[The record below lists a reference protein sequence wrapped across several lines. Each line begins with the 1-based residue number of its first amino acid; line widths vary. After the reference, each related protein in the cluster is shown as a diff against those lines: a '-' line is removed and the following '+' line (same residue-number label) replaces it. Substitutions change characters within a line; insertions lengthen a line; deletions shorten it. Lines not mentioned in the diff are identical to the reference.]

1 MAVIRQ
7 QTQVFNKPVG
17 VRRINT
23 GEAELWETIKKQAD
37 EFTRRAYNDAAENA
51 QKVGGEM
58 AMGADVS
65 SITTLDP
72 LTGRPKAME
81 TPEGMGSIAEK
92 AYRNVI
98 TQRYEDSIKDEMNI
112 RAQELALRYQYKPEE
127 YAVAMSQ
134 HIASMAENADG
145 MYKTFIEV
153 HGSKQL
159 ASNKLSLQ
167 KELRDKVRLDAGN
180 SIIQKSK
187 AAVQTVTDF
196 GKAGNITA
204 LEEMME
210 VIEENVANYQNGEAS
225 NLLKAGSAEAVQTE
239 LEIAGLSGYVSTLI
253 SQTENPTQR
262 AAIIT
267 YIKSGGVVE
276 DHLDNRTKLRL
287 SYIKDYLDVNTI
299 NSVATNASGLSETM
313 NSTFYK
319 VQTANNAL
327 AAEQADRLKAQ
338 KKLDLINN
346 NAIFNNNIGIITS
359 EVSKLVNTIG
369 DKKIDERFGRLEGES
384 LDMVAPL
391 VQGVFEHYQEQVD
404 FLNKRMA
411 DEGSVYT
418 PTEFKN
424 DVKALR
430 EAIIKPLLFKVA
442 DIAQDQGNLNYVK
455 GYIFNPNPKD
465 FAQLTN
471 VQQTLLETMVGT
483 GVYDYKAD
491 RTYISNVLTDGTNQT
506 EQDKLDNQEKLKTFD
521 FVQQYSV
528 YAQSNL
534 MTDDTLNM
542 VNAKLKSK
550 IGKHGYTVENYT
562 RDRKLIEGNAAAGV
576 MSEFAKTATSSQFLA
591 LIQFVETATG
601 PNRVGDVRG
610 MTNTDGSVRQ
620 DEVMRAKKIV
630 DLLGNNNPKEFIRAA
645 DSIKIN
651 ISNRE
656 DEEAK
661 INAQLTLENTVRTGT
676 GIRTD
681 NKLQNAADTVLSK
694 DYDLDVSLYSTYSDV
709 EKGRILKLLH
719 GTPSKKLLNGLE
731 QLISGVEDPNAQSYF
746 ELFVELDNF
755 RAANG
760 KTASRLNDVMSAA
773 NLSRLD
779 QIQRS
784 AKITGI
790 PVIQIAQQF
799 AELERDGESKN
810 LTEHLGKTPTEFVS
824 DFTEDP
830 TLSRDLLPVVKT
842 LSRRG
847 DNPEMISDF
856 IDRYIEKK
864 YLKSEF
870 VLDPNAPFSDKQRS
884 QYALSSVFPDYGERD
899 AFIASIEKYLS
910 GVVIKQEGTDS
921 VGKPLPDLKFSMYAD
936 KFKQA
941 GSLGTQYEGYAKE
954 SAVRYAKETSEKR
967 QIFLIP
973 DPNSN
978 EVSYIPVYK
987 ELDENNKPTVI
998 KYLLTENEQGLFLAQ
1013 FTKKLTDEYRANLA
1027 IQQDIIEKQEI
1038 RASEDAA
1045 KKEIETKQ
1053 KIKILG
1059 PMAKPQ
1065 NRYK

>member
-17 VRRINT
+17 IRRINT
-23 GEAELWETIKKQAD
+23 GEAELWETIKAEAD
-37 EFTRRAYNDAAENA
+37 EFSRRAYNDAAENA
-51 QKVGGEM
+51 QTVGAET
-58 AMGADVS
+58 AMGVEVS

-72 LTGRPKAME
+72 LTGRPKAMA

-112 RAQELALRYQYKPEE
+112 RAQELALKYQYKPED

-134 HIASMAENADG
+134 HIASMSENADG
-145 MYKTFIEV
+145 MYKTFIQV

-180 SIIQKSK
+180 SIIKK
-187 AAVQTVTDF
+187 GTAAVETVTDY
-196 GKAGNITA
+196 GKAGNF
-204 LEEMME
+204 EEMLN
-210 VIEENVANYQNGEAS
+210 VIEENVSNFQNGETS
-225 NLLKAGSAEAVQTE
+225 NLLKAGAAEATQTS
-239 LEIAGLSGYVSTLI
+239 LEIAGISGFVSTLI
-253 SQTENPTQR
+253 TQTENPTQR
-262 AAIIT
+262 AAIVT

-276 DHLDNRTKLRL
+276 NHLDEISKAKL
-287 SYIKDYLDVNTI
+287 SKIKDYLDVNTI
-299 NSVATNASGLSETM
+299 NDIAVNASSLAESM

-319 VQTANNAL
+319 VQTANNA
-327 AAEQADRLKAQ
+327 EQTAKAKALTAQ
-338 KKLDLINN
+338 KKLDLRNN
-346 NAIFNNNIGIITS
+346 NAIFNNQKGRITS
-359 EVSKLVNTIG
+359 EISKLVNSIG
-369 DKKIDERFGRLEGES
+369 DKAIDERFGRLEGES

-391 VQGVFEHYQEQVD
+391 VQGIFEHYQEQVSV
-404 FLNKRMA
+404 LTQRMNA
-411 DEGSVYT
+411 EGSVYT
-418 PTEFKN
+418 PTEFEN

-442 DIAQDQGNLNYVK
+442 DIAQDQGNLDYVK
-455 GYIFNPNPKD
+455 GYIFNPNPED

-491 RTYISNVLTDGTNQT
+491 RTYISNALTDGTNQT
-506 EQDKLDNQEKLKTFD
+506 EQNKLDNQEKLKTFD
-521 FVQQYSV
+521 YVQQYSV

-534 MTDDTLNM
+534 MTKSTLDK
-542 VNAKLKSK
+542 VDAELKGK
-550 IGKHGYTVENYT
+550 IGKHGYTVEDYT

-576 MSEFAKTATSSQFLA
+576 MSEFAKTATSSEFLA

-601 PNRVGDVRG
+601 PKREGDVRG
-610 MTNTDGSVRQ
+610 MTNADGSVRQ
-620 DEVMRAKKIV
+620 DEVMRAKRIV
-630 DLLGNNNPKEFIRAA
+630 DLLGNNDPKEFIRAA

-651 ISNRE
+651 INNRE

-661 INAQLTLENTVRTGT
+661 VNAQLVLEDTARTGT
-676 GIRTD
+676 GDRTD
-681 NKLQNAADTVLSK
+681 KKLQTASDTVLNK
-694 DYDLDVSLYSTYSDV
+694 DHNLDVSLYSTYSDV
-709 EKGRILKLLH
+709 EKTKILKVLR

-731 QLISGVEDPNAQSYF
+731 QLISGVEDPNSQSYF
-746 ELFVELDNF
+746 ELFVELDNS

-760 KTASRLNDVMSAA
+760 KIASRLNDVMSAA

-790 PVIQIAQQF
+790 PVIEIAQQF

-810 LTEHLGKTPTEFVS
+810 LTEHLGKTPTEFVA

-847 DNPEMISDF
+847 DNPQMISDF

-864 YLKSEF
+864 YLKSEY
-870 VLDPNAPFSDKQRS
+870 VLDPDAPFSDKQQS
-884 QYALSSVFPDYGERD
+884 QYALSSVFQDYGERD
-899 AFIASIEKYLS
+899 AFIAGIEKYLS

-936 KFKQA
+936 KFRQA
-941 GSLGTQYEGYAKE
+941 GSLGEQFEGYSSK
-954 SAVRYAKETSEKR
+954 SSVSYAKETSKKR
-967 QIFLIP
+967 QVFLIP

-987 ELDENNKPTVI
+987 ELDENNEPTVI
-998 KYLLTENEQGLFLAQ
+998 KYLLTEDEEGLFLAE
-1013 FTKKLTDEYRANLA
+1013 FNTKLTAEYRANRK
-1027 IQQDIIEKQEI
+1027 IQEDILEKQEI

-1045 KKEIETKQ
+1045 KNEIE
-1053 KIKILG
+1053 IKNRVKEFG
-1059 PMAKPQ
+1059 PMAKPN
-1065 NRYK
+1065 NRTK

>member
-23 GEAELWETIKKQAD
+23 GEAELWETIKAEAD

-51 QKVGGEM
+51 QTVGAET
-58 AMGADVS
+58 AMGVDVS

-72 LTGRPKAME
+72 LTGRPKAMV

-167 KELRDKVRLDAGN
+167 TELRDKVRLDAGN
-180 SIIQKSK
+180 SIIKK
-187 AAVQTVTDF
+187 GTAAVEVVTDY
-196 GKAGNITA
+196 GKAGNF
-204 LEEMME
+204 EEMLS
-210 VIEENVANYQNGEAS
+210 VIEENVANFQNGEAS
-225 NLLKAGSAEAVQTE
+225 NLLKAGAAEATQTS
-239 LEIAGLSGYVSTLI
+239 LEIAGISGFVSTLI

-267 YIKSGGVVE
+267 YIKSGGVVKN
-276 DHLDNRTKLRL
+276 HLDEISKVQL
-287 SYIKDYLDVNTI
+287 SKIKDYLDVNTI
-299 NSVATNASGLSETM
+299 NDIAVNASSLAESM

-319 VQTANNAL
+319 VQTANNAEL
-327 AAEQADRLKAQ
+327 TAKAKALTAQ

-346 NAIFNNNIGIITS
+346 NAIFNNQTGRITS
-359 EVSKLVNTIG
+359 EISKLVNSIG
-369 DKKIDERFGRLEGES
+369 DKAIDERFGRLEGES

-391 VQGVFEHYQEQVD
+391 VQGIFEHYQEQVSV
-404 FLNKRMA
+404 LTQRMNA
-411 DEGSVYT
+411 EGSLYT

-442 DIAQDQGNLNYVK
+442 DIAQDQGNLDYVK
-455 GYIFNPNPKD
+455 GYIFNPNPED

-506 EQDKLDNQEKLKTFD
+506 EQNKLDNQEKLKTFD
-521 FVQQYSV
+521 YVQQYSV

-534 MTDDTLNM
+534 MTKNTLDK
-542 VNAKLKSK
+542 VDAELKGK
-550 IGKHGYTVENYT
+550 IGKHGYTVEDYT

-601 PNRVGDVRG
+601 PNREGDVRG

-620 DEVMRAKKIV
+620 DEVMRAKRIV
-630 DLLGNNNPKEFIRAA
+630 DLLGNNDPKEFIRAA

-656 DEEAK
+656 DEEEK
-661 INAQLTLENTVRTGT
+661 VNAQLALENTARTGT
-676 GIRTD
+676 GDRTD
-681 NKLQNAADTVLSK
+681 KKLQSASDTVINK
-694 DYDLDVSLYSTYSDV
+694 DYNLDVSLYSTYSDV
-709 EKGRILKLLH
+709 EKAKILKVLR

-731 QLISGVEDPNAQSYF
+731 QLISGVEDPNSQSYF
-746 ELFVELDNF
+746 ELFVELDNS
-755 RAANG
+755 RIANG

-784 AKITGI
+784 AKITGM
-790 PVIQIAQQF
+790 PVIEIARQF

-810 LTEHLGKTPTEFVS
+810 LTEHLGKTPTEFVA
-824 DFTEDP
+824 DFTDDP
-830 TLSRDLLPVVKT
+830 TLTRDLLPVVKT

-847 DNPEMISDF
+847 DNPEMITDF

-864 YLKSEF
+864 YLKSEY
-870 VLDPNAPFSDKQRS
+870 VLDPDAPFSDKQQS
-884 QYALSSVFPDYGERD
+884 QYALTSVFPDYGEKIEFVAKIEDYLRD
-899 AFIASIEKYLS
+899 I
-910 GVVIKQEGTDS
+910 VIPQSGTDS
-921 VGKPLPDLKFSMYAD
+921 TGKPLPDLRFSMHAD
-936 KFKQA
+936 KFARA
-941 GSLGTQYEGYAKE
+941 GSLGTQYEGFSSE
-954 SAVRYAKETSEKR
+954 RDVSYAKETAEKR

-973 DPNSN
+973 NPNTN
-978 EVSYIPVYK
+978 EISYVPVYK
-987 ELDENNKPTVI
+987 TFDENDNPTGI
-998 KYLLTENEQGLFLAQ
+998 KYLLTEDEEGLFLAE
-1013 FTKKLTDEYRANLA
+1013 FNTKLTAEYRENRK
-1027 IQQDIIEKQEI
+1027 IQEDIIEKQQI
-1038 RASEDAA
+1038 RASQDAA
-1045 KKEIETKQ
+1045 KNEIE
-1053 KIKILG
+1053 IKDRVKEFG
-1059 PMAKPQ
+1059 PMAKP
-1065 NRYK
+1065 NNIK